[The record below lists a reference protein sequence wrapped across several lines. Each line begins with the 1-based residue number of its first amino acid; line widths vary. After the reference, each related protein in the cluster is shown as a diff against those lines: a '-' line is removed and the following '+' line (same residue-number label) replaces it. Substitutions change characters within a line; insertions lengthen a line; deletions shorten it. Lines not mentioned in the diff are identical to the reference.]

1 MRMDFR
7 VVAGGVPG
15 MLSASPR
22 LCVKTSGEAKS
33 GLIEAWGRGFGKIK
47 AGCKEYGGELPDYEI
62 SDSGVM
68 VLCKACP
75 AYLNLMKNAAR
86 TAAESEGKSK
96 GKSEG
101 KSEGKSMGKSKGESG
116 GTSAEKIIMLLVDNP
131 SLRQNEIAGKM
142 GLSLPGVEKIM
153 RRLRD
158 EGKLVREGSSR
169 NGRWKVIRKE

>member
-1 MRMDFR
+1 MVCSPD
-7 VVAGGVPG
+7 
-15 MLSASPR
+15 SASLRVSAPPR

-33 GLIEAWGRGFGKIK
+33 GLIEAWGRGFDKIK
-47 AGCKEYGGELPDYEI
+47 AGCKEYGGDLPDYEI

-75 AYLNLMKNAAR
+75 AYLSLLKNAVK
-86 TAAESEGKSK
+86 TASGGE

-101 KSEGKSMGKSKGESG
+101 KSEGKGEGKSEAESNREAKSCEKVLAML
-116 GTSAEKIIMLLVDNP
+116 SAEPTLTREV
-131 SLRQNEIAGKM
+131 IAGKI
-142 GLSLPGVEKIM
+142 GLSLSRVEKVI
-153 RRLRD
+153 RQLRN